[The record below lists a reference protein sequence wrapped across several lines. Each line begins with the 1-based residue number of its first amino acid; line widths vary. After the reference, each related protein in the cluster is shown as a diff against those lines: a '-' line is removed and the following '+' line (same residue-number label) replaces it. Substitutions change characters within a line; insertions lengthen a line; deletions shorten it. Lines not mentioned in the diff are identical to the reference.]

1 MKKNNKFLILKTL
14 ILACFLFACEAD
26 VANVVGTSSSGLIIG
41 IKAIG
46 GNSGLPADG
55 ISQATIR
62 VEVFTADGLT
72 VSDETITL
80 TTTLGTLADVTLTVD
95 DGVAITTL
103 TSSTVVGTAFIV
115 ASVENVSATAS
126 IEIVNIS
133 EKAA

>member
-1 MKKNNKFLILKTL
+1 MFSKTL
-14 ILACFLFACEAD
+14 ILAFFLFGCQAD

-55 ISQATIR
+55 ASQATIR

-72 VSDETITL
+72 VSDETVTL
-80 TTTLGTLADVTLTVD
+80 TTTLGTLGDATLTIE

-103 TSSTVVGTAFIV
+103 TAGTVVGTAYIV